1 MGGMLSKND
10 FPVKGRTVVITGG
23 SRGMGRAAGRIL
35 AERGANVVIVA
46 RDQKRLLEA
55 INHIQEGAENSET
68 QRFHHISADLSS
80 PAESVRVID
89 EVVTWNSGS
98 PPDIVWCCAGT
109 SHPGLFA
116 DTPVSAFKDQMDGNY
131 FSSLYMAHAAVNCWI
146 KGAREGADDPK
157 ETAKKDLAK
166 VSKPARHIIFTA
178 SFLALYSIAGYGAY
192 SPSKAAL
199 RSLCETLSQ
208 EMNLYAAA
216 HPSEAPIRAHTI
228 FPATILTESYEAEN
242 LIKPD
247 VTKMLEEDDK
257 GQTPEIVA
265 LESIKG
271 LERGLELVTTD
282 IMTGL
287 VKGSMLGGSTRGGLG
302 RILIDWFLAW
312 LMGLV
317 MVIVRSD
324 MDKKVR
330 DWGRKHGSAAKKSE
344 IKQT

>member
-10 FPVKGRTVVITGG
+10 FPVKGRTVLITGG

-55 INHIQEGAENSET
+55 IKHIQEGAENSET

-80 PAESVRVID
+80 PSESVRVID
-89 EVVTWNSGS
+89 EVATWNSGN

-109 SHPGLFA
+109 SHPGLFV
-116 DTPVSAFKDQMDGNY
+116 DTPISAFREQMDGNY

-146 KGAREGADDPK
+146 KGAREGVDGPK
-157 ETAKKDLAK
+157 ETASNGKAA
-166 VSKPARHIIFTA
+166 KPARHIIFTA
-178 SFLALYSIAGYGAY
+178 SFLALYGIAGYGAY

-208 EMNLYAAA
+208 EMNLYTAA
-216 HPSEAPIRAHTI
+216 HPNEAPIRAHTI

-257 GQTPEIVA
+257 GQTPEVVA

-271 LERGLELVTTD
+271 LERGLELITTD
-282 IMTGL
+282 LMTGL
-287 VKGSMLGGSTRGGLG
+287 VKGSMLGGSTRGGPG

-312 LMGLV
+312 LMGIV

-330 DWGRKHGSAAKKSE
+330 DWGRKFGSASKTTAS
-344 IKQT
+344 KQT